1 MRYRDLVQFEPIESV
16 IQLRQADHPDHA
28 RELVRTYVISD
39 RMAEVMTDLLIPHL
53 QFDRPFDH
61 RGLMIVGNYGTGKS
75 HLMSVLS
82 AVAQWSSLR
91 ELVRHP
97 VVAQALE
104 PIAGRFQVLRMEV
117 GTTQMPLRDIVLKE
131 RLEPFLRQLGI
142 EFTFPSMA
150 ETSNTKDPLLAAM
163 SVFQE
168 RCPEQGLLILVDELL
183 DYLRGRREQ
192 ELILDLS
199 FLREVGEVCRLGRLR
214 FVAGL
219 QEALFDSPRF
229 QFAADALRRV
239 RDRFEQVR
247 ITREDVAFVVAERL
261 LRKTEE
267 QKAWIRAHLQKFTQY
282 YGDMAERLEDFVRLF
297 PVHPTYLEVFERIT
311 FAEQRVAL
319 KAISQTMRSLLDQEV
334 PSDQPGL
341 TSYDS
346 YWPLL
351 VADPSFRSSP
361 EIREVV
367 DKSRVLSDRIAHAY
381 TRPQYRPIAER
392 LIRALSVLR
401 LTTGDIYAPIGATA
415 EELRDG
421 LAIFDPSL
429 PEQDAD
435 FLRDVVDTALRE
447 MIRTVSGQF
456 ISVNPENGQYYLD
469 LKKDIDYDA
478 RIAERADTLEADLL
492 NRYYFEALRE
502 LLGQD
507 ERTYV
512 PGHRIWEYEVPW
524 PERRVTRPGYL
535 FFGTPNERSTAQPPR
550 DFYLYFLQPFEMPPF
565 EDERKPDEVF
575 FRLREWDEA
584 FEQALRT
591 FAGAWEMSL
600 TSSGVHQQ
608 VYRGKADRAKQELMR
623 WIRAHPDMFT
633 VTHQGESR
641 PFLQWERKG
650 VGSGPEPSFREMV
663 QGIAAACLTPYFEE
677 TYPDYPA
684 FRSLRQP
691 ITRESRPRMVQ
702 DALRCIVG
710 PRVQSGM
717 AVLDGLGLL
726 DDEGQVRPERSP
738 YARYIMEL
746 LNTKGP
752 SAVLNRN
759 ELIEPWMGDERMRR
773 FQIEPEYLAV
783 LLVAL
788 VYAGEVEIVLPAGRK
803 LDAATLDE
811 VLRMSLD
818 DLLNFRHVAR
828 PRELPLS
835 ALKAV
840 MELLEL
846 PPGLIQNPDTREMA
860 VGELQKRVTE
870 ELERVVK
877 LQNRVRQGL
886 SLWGRPVLEGE
897 TLERVQASLK
907 GYKEFLESLRP
918 FNTPGK
924 LRNFPHTAEAIR
936 EEQERRARVRQI
948 EQMTDQIERELQPL
962 TAYLREAATI
972 LPKDHSLRAAVQKA
986 QEDHLTALGDPLSG
1000 PWTEPLDRIHREL
1013 MQLKVEYTK
1022 AYQEA
1027 HRQARLDSE
1036 EDRRKNRLLQGPRMK
1051 RLHRLAESVPI
1062 LPRERLKGLEGR
1074 LGALIACWRLIPS
1087 DLEREPICPHC
1098 HFRPDTDAP
1107 DTPPREV
1114 LQEADGAL
1122 DRWTREWVDILS
1134 DALSTPTA
1142 QQSLALMSPEERGP
1156 LEALRDHRS
1165 LPDPL
1170 DEPFLQTLAQT
1181 LQGLERVT
1189 LLPEDI
1195 LQALTLPGMPC
1206 TVEDLRQRFERL
1218 LQERLAGKDP
1228 ARVRVVIDW

>member
-1 MRYRDLVQFEPIESV
+1 MRYRDLVQYEPIESV

-39 RMAEVMTDLLIPHL
+39 RMAEVMTDQIIPHL
-53 QFDRPFDH
+53 RFDIQFDH

-82 AVAQWSSLR
+82 AVAQWAPLR

-97 VVAQALE
+97 TVTQALE

-131 RLEPFLRQLGI
+131 QLEPFLHHLGI
-142 EFTFPSMA
+142 EFIFPSMA

-163 SVFQE
+163 SAFQE
-168 RCPEQGLLILVDELL
+168 RYPEQGLLILIDELL

-247 ITREDVAFVVAERL
+247 ITREDVAYVVAERL

-267 QKAWIRAHLQKFTQY
+267 QKAWIRSHLQRFTPY
-282 YGDMAERLEDFVRLF
+282 YGEMAERLEDFVRLF
-297 PVHPTYLEVFERIT
+297 PVHPAYLDVFERIT

-334 PSDQPGL
+334 PPDQPGII
-341 TSYDS
+341 SYDS

-351 VADPSFRSSP
+351 VADPTFRSSP
-361 EIREVV
+361 EIREVI
-367 DKSRVLSDRIAHAY
+367 DKNRVLSDRIARAY

-392 LIRALSVLR
+392 LIQALSVLR

-421 LAIFDPSL
+421 LAIFDPSI

-435 FLRDVVDTALRE
+435 FLRDVVNTALRE
-447 MIRTVSGQF
+447 IIRTVSGQF
-456 ISVNPENGQYYLD
+456 ISVNQENGQYYLD

-478 RIAERADTLEADLL
+478 QIEERARTLGPDQL

-507 ERTYV
+507 EQTYV

-524 PERRVTRPGYL
+524 PEHRVTRPGYL
-535 FFGTPNERSTAQPPR
+535 FFGTPNERSTAHPPR

-565 EDERKPDEVF
+565 KDEQKPDEVF
-575 FRLREWDEA
+575 FRLWEWDEA

-608 VYRGKADRAKQELMR
+608 VYRGKADQAKQELMR
-623 WIRAHPDMFT
+623 WIRAHPGAFI
-633 VTHQGESR
+633 VTHRGESR
-641 PFLQWERKG
+641 PFLQWGRKG
-650 VGSGPEPSFREMV
+650 VGTSAEASFREMV
-663 QGIAAACLTPYFEE
+663 QEIAAFCLTAHFEE
-677 TYPDYPA
+677 TYPEYPA
-684 FRSLRQP
+684 FQSLRQP

-710 PRVQSGM
+710 QRVQSGM

-726 DDEGQVRPERSP
+726 DEEARIRPERSP
-738 YARYIMEL
+738 YARYILERL
-746 LNTKGP
+746 DAKGP

-759 ELIEPWMGDERMRR
+759 ELIEPWMGDERMRH

-811 VLRMSLD
+811 ALRMSLD
-818 DLLNFRHVAR
+818 DLLNFRHIAR

-840 MELLEL
+840 MELMEL
-846 PPGLIQNPDTREMA
+846 PPGLLQNPETREMA

-870 ELERVVK
+870 ELDRVVK

-886 SLWGRPVLEGE
+886 SLWGRPVLEGKALE
-897 TLERVQASLK
+897 HVQSTLR
-907 GYKEFLESLRP
+907 GYKEFLESLCP

-924 LRNFPHTAEAIR
+924 LRNLPHTAETIR
-936 EEQERRARVRQI
+936 EEQERRAQVRQV
-948 EQMTDQIERELQPL
+948 EQMADQIERELQPL

-972 LPKDHSLRAAVQKA
+972 LPKDHPLSAAIQKA
-986 QEDHLTALGDPLSG
+986 QEDHLTALRDLLSG
-1000 PWTEPLDRIHREL
+1000 PWSKRLDQVHREL
-1013 MQLKVEYTK
+1013 KQLKEEYIK

-1036 EDRRKNRLLQGPRMK
+1036 EDRRKNRLLQDPRLK
-1051 RLHRLAESVPI
+1051 RLHLLAESVPI
-1062 LPRERLKGLEGR
+1062 LPHERLKGLESR
-1074 LGALIACWRLIPS
+1074 LSSLVSCWRLILS

-1107 DTPPREV
+1107 EKPLREI
-1114 LQEADGAL
+1114 LQEADETL
-1122 DRWTREWVDILS
+1122 DRWIREWIDILS
-1134 DALSTPTA
+1134 EALSTPA
-1142 QQSLALMSPEERGP
+1142 SQQSLDLMAPEERKP
-1156 LEALRDHRS
+1156 LEILRDQKI

-1170 DEPFLQTLAQT
+1170 DEAFLRALAEA

-1189 LLPEDI
+1189 FLPEDI
-1195 LQALTLPGMPC
+1195 LQALTISGMPC
-1206 TVEDLRQRFERL
+1206 TVEEIRQRFEGF
-1218 LQERLAGKDP
+1218 LQQRLAEKDP
-1228 ARVRVVIDW
+1228 ARVRIVIDW